1 MAEIKNKQQLYN
13 YYRAHGGVAT
23 NKSYE
28 KNYLSSIGMKIRSED
43 QYGGYVDSTGFY
55 HGPENGTISSG
66 GGWVWQSGDSG
77 FQTDGTYA
85 NGMWVETGLNPY
97 ESKCCGHPTANEIWW
112 AQKAQEAAAG
122 MQALKDYVTAHPND
136 WITKWIYEG
145 GGNQTLSL
153 PTWINPIVAQSP
165 PTQKTTTTWEPWGQG
180 QLPWDRHLVT
190 KTETVP
196 GAVTGLR
203 PLGAQTN
210 LTSDQLEQ
218 LMYYYGYVKGGG
230 EEALTSTGVPQSG
243 LSSKPNIRT
252 QLTKVAK
259 AKNWL
264 DLLAYQ
270 LPNWWND
277 YIGLSKSLMPTK
289 SAPTARISARWQR

>member
-23 NKSYE
+23 DKSYE
-28 KNYLSSIGMKIRSED
+28 KNYLSSTGMEIRSED

-77 FQTDGTYA
+77 FQIDGTYA
-85 NGMWVETGLNPY
+85 NGMWVHTGLNPY

-122 MQALKDYVTAHPND
+122 MQALGDYVTAHPND
-136 WITKWIYEG
+136 WIAKWIYG
-145 GGNQTLSL
+145 TGANQTLSL
-153 PTWINPIVAQSP
+153 PTWINPIVAQAP

-203 PLGAQTN
+203 PLGAQEN
-210 LTSDQLEQ
+210 LTADQLEQ
-218 LMYYYGYVKGGG
+218 LMYYLGYIKGGG
-230 EEALTSTGVPQSG
+230 YVPEQTYRG
-243 LSSKPNIRT
+243 Y
-252 QLTKVAK
+252 TKRK
-259 AKNWL
+259 KNPLNWGGQVEPYL
-264 DLLAYQ
+264 EMVAYQ

-289 SAPTARISARWQR
+289 SAPRARISARWQR

>member
-1 MAEIKNKQQLYN
+1 MDGNNTDE
-13 YYRAHGGVAT
+13 
-23 NKSYE
+23 
-28 KNYLSSIGMKIRSED
+28 
-43 QYGGYVDSTGFY
+43 YGGSVDSTGFY

-66 GGWVWQSGDSG
+66 GGWVWQSGNPG
-77 FQTDGTYA
+77 FQSDNTYGD
-85 NGMWVETGLNPY
+85 GMWVATGLNPY
-97 ESKCCGHPTANEIWW
+97 EPKCCGYPTANEIWW

-136 WITKWIYEG
+136 WITKWIYG
-145 GGNQTLSL
+145 GGGHQRHAPRGNETLSL
-153 PTWINPIVAQSP
+153 PTWINPIVAQAP
-165 PTQKTTTTWEPWGQG
+165 PTQKTTTEWQPAEPGELG
-180 QLPWDRHLVT
+180 IVNPFNPMVRVT

-203 PLGAQTN
+203 PLGAQEN

-218 LMYYYGYVKGGG
+218 LMYYYGYVQGGG
-230 EEALTSTGVPQSG
+230 EEALTPTDVIPESG
-243 LSSKPNIRT
+243 LSSRYNVQTRP
-252 QLTKVAK
+252 QLIKVAK
-259 AKNWL
+259 AQKWL